1 MGYDNISFTYDPTND
16 FLVKL
21 VKNDVIEN
29 QTVVF
34 KLKKWMMKHYP
45 FYFINR
51 FQSRKKPTE
60 SIGKTR

>member
-45 FYFINR
+45 FYFYQPI
-51 FQSRKKPTE
+51 
-60 SIGKTR
+60 SIPEKTN